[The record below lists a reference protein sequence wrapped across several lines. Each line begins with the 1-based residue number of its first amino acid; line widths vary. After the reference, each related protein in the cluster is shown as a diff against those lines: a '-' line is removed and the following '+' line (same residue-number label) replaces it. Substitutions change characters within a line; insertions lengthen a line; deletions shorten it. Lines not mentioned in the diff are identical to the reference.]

1 MTLSCRSAVAVVAAT
16 LTTISAPLWTRGA
29 RVSAQVSTGTISG
42 TVRMSNGVVVDGGRA
57 RVLNRATGF
66 AIEAELRDGRFLVP
80 GLEVGGPYVVEVRR
94 IGFAPQ
100 ERRGLYLALG
110 QELTLQFVLDPLA
123 GELDTV
129 HVLTQAGSPASSRS
143 RSGVGTTISESMLRE
158 MPALNRDVLDFA
170 RFVPAVGTRFG
181 GLSGAGIGFRFNSYL
196 IDGVTERL
204 LLSNGTVTGIANG
217 KLISIDAVK
226 AYEVVLAP
234 YDVRYGDFAG
244 AMVNAVTKSGTN
256 ELHGTAFV
264 YGRSE
269 ALARNTAFL
278 RGTPYERSQ
287 SGFTLGGP
295 LVRNRLHFFVSTEFQ
310 RYQQPALGPYIGE
323 SPNGG
328 TPVPVSSADVERF
341 QNIMRGYGLDPG
353 SGGRVMLSN
362 PSANVFARL
371 DLALP
376 NLRSRAVLRQN
387 YSDASLGTFN
397 RSSTSAFALSSNAWN
412 QTIRRS
418 SSTLQ
423 LFTNL
428 PSGALNE
435 LTVSRGSVPQRAA
448 HYAFAPLV
456 NVIVPQSGGG
466 GANATLVAGPPENAQ
481 GQGTYQTVVEISD
494 HLVTRP
500 RVAHTLSV
508 GARGEFFSVY
518 NTATR
523 RQFGTWTFSSL
534 DAFALGTPT
543 RFMIEKDFGSA
554 TARLRG
560 SQLSAYLGDAWQS
573 SPRVMLD
580 VGIRAD
586 LLAFNSRPLYNPA
599 IDSIFGR
606 RTDEFA
612 RPRLQWSPRL
622 GFSWDLDSEAS
633 TRLRGGAGVFVGR
646 GPLSWI
652 IQSLRFDGVGT
663 RSLRCDGASPAPRFV
678 PNPLQP
684 PSSCADGSGFTD
696 GLVNLMDPH
705 IRMPEM
711 FRSSLAYDR
720 MLPWSIRSTVEALY
734 TRTRS
739 DFYFANPNLVG
750 AQGYDR
756 HGRVLYGSLNSRND
770 ADPVLVSSN
779 YSQIVDLRNHS
790 SGHSIAITGRLDK
803 RFADTFDGMAS
814 YTRSRVRDLQSLTGP
829 QGQTYNAWATGRTMS
844 GRHEDLGTGV
854 SSYEIAHRVV
864 LGGTWMA
871 PWRRWSTDLS
881 LYYVGESGVPFT
893 YTDSSAAGRGDLN
906 ADGTNANDPIYI
918 PLNAA
923 DTSEIV
929 FDGPPDQTARQQA
942 AFERFVATTPC
953 VRHQRGRIMT
963 RNSCRARWV
972 HSANTGLHQSLPS
985 MAGHEV
991 SVHVEVFNVLNLLNK
1006 HWGLYRVPNT
1016 APLQYVRQT
1025 SGPLATSQ
1033 PIFSFPE
1040 SWQPYNS
1047 DNAESAYQI
1056 QLALRYR
1063 F

>member
-1 MTLSCRSAVAVVAAT
+1 MTLLWRSAVGALAVTLAT
-16 LTTISAPLWTRGA
+16 FAAPLWTRGA
-29 RVSAQVSTGTISG
+29 RVGAQVSTAAISG
-42 TVRMSNGVVVDGGRA
+42 TVRTSNGVDVDGGRV
-57 RVLNRATGF
+57 RVVNRATGF

-94 IGFAPQ
+94 IGLAPQ
-100 ERRGLYLALG
+100 ERRGLHLGLG
-110 QELTLQFVLDPLA
+110 QELRLQFVLDPLA

-129 HVLTQAGSPASSRS
+129 HVVTPAGTPTATST
-143 RSGVGTTISESMLRE
+143 RSGVGTTISESLLRE

-170 RFVPAVGTRFG
+170 RLVPGVGTRFG
-181 GLSGAGIGFRFNSYL
+181 GLSGAGVGFRFNSYL

-204 LLSNGTVTGIANG
+204 LLSNGTVNGIANG

-226 AYEVVLAP
+226 AYEVVVAP

-256 ELHGTAFV
+256 ELHGTAFL

-269 ALARNTAFL
+269 ALARNTPFL

-310 RYQQPALGPYIGE
+310 RYQQPALGPFLGE
-323 SPNGG
+323 SPNSAA
-328 TPVPVSSADVERF
+328 PVPVSTADVERF
-341 QNIMRGYGLDPG
+341 ENLLRGYGLDPG

-376 NLRSRAVLRQN
+376 TLRSRAVLREN
-387 YSDASLGTFN
+387 YSDASLGMFN
-397 RSSTSAFALSSNAWN
+397 RSSTSTFALSSNAWN
-412 QTIRRS
+412 QTLRRS
-418 SSTLQ
+418 SSTIQ

-448 HYAFAPLV
+448 HYAVAPLV
-456 NVIVPQSGGG
+456 NVTVPQSGG

-481 GQGTYQTVVEISD
+481 GQGTYQTVVEIGD
-494 HLVTRP
+494 HLVMRP
-500 RVAHTLSV
+500 RLAHTLSV
-508 GARGEFFSVY
+508 GLRGEFFSVY

-543 RFMIEKDFGSA
+543 RFILEKDFGSA

-586 LLAFNSRPLYNPA
+586 LLNFNSRPLYNPT

-633 TRLRGGAGVFVGR
+633 SRVRGGAGVFVGR

-663 RSLRCDGASPAPRFV
+663 RALNCDSPVLAPRFV
-678 PNPLQP
+678 PSALQP
-684 PSSCADGSGFTD
+684 PSSCANGSGFAD
-696 GLVNLMDPH
+696 GLVNLMDPR

-720 MLPWSIRSTVEALY
+720 ELPWSIRSSVEALY
-734 TRTRS
+734 TRTLS
-739 DFYFANPNLVG
+739 DFYFANPNLAG
-750 AQGYDR
+750 PQGYDR
-756 HGRVLYGSLNSRND
+756 HGRVLYGSLNSRGEI
-770 ADPVLVSSN
+770 APVLVTGT
-779 YSQIVDLRNHS
+779 YAQLVDLRNHS

-803 RFADTFDGMAS
+803 QFGERLEGTAS
-814 YTRSRVRDLQSLTGP
+814 YTRSTVRDLQSLTGP

-871 PWRRWSTDLS
+871 QWRRWPTGFS

-923 DTSEIV
+923 DTSEIM
-929 FDGPPDQTARQQA
+929 FDGDATKVARQQND
-942 AFERFVATTPC
+942 FERLVATTPC
-953 VRHQRGRIMT
+953 LRRQRGQIMA
-963 RNSCRARWV
+963 RNSCRAPWV
-972 HSANTGLHQSLPS
+972 HSANAALRQSLPS

-991 SVHVEVFNVLNLLNK
+991 SLHVEVFNVLNLLNK
-1006 HWGLYRVPNT
+1006 HWGLYRIPNT
-1016 APLQYVRQT
+1016 ALLQYVRQP
-1025 SGPLATSQ
+1025 SGPLTASQ
-1033 PIFSFPE
+1033 PVFFFPE
-1040 SWQPYNS
+1040 NWQPYNS

>member
-1 MTLSCRSAVAVVAAT
+1 MTLSQRSAVAVVAAT
-16 LTTISAPLWTRGA
+16 LATMYAPLWTRGA
-29 RVSAQVSTGTISG
+29 RVCAQVSTGTISG
-42 TVRMSNGVVVDGGRA
+42 TVRMSNGVAVDDGRVRVV
-57 RVLNRATGF
+57 NRATGF
-66 AIEAELRDGRFLVP
+66 AIETELRAGRFLVP

-94 IGFAPQ
+94 IGLAPQ
-100 ERRGLYLALG
+100 ERRGLHLALG

-129 HVLTQAGSPASSRS
+129 HVLTQAGNPASSRS
-143 RSGVGTTISESMLRE
+143 RSGVGTTIPESLLRG

-256 ELHGTAFV
+256 ELLGTAFV

-278 RGTPYERSQ
+278 RGTPYKRSQ

-310 RYQQPALGPYIGE
+310 RYLQPALGPYIGQ
-323 SPNGG
+323 SPSSAA
-328 TPVPVSSADVERF
+328 PVPVSRTDVERF

-371 DLALP
+371 DVALP
-376 NLRSRAVLRQN
+376 ALRSRAVLRQN

-397 RSSTSAFALSSNAWN
+397 RSSTSSFALSSNAWN
-412 QTIRRS
+412 QTLRRS
-418 SSTLQ
+418 STTIQ

-435 LTVSRGSVPQRAA
+435 LSVSRGSVPQRAA
-448 HYAFAPLV
+448 HYALAPLV
-456 NVIVPQSGGG
+456 NVIVPRSGG
-466 GANATLVAGPPENAQ
+466 GANATLVAGAPENAQ
-481 GQGTYQTVVEISD
+481 GQGTYQTVVEIGD
-494 HLVTRP
+494 HLVMRP
-500 RVAHTLSV
+500 RLAHTLSV
-508 GARGEFFSVY
+508 GARGEFFGVY

-534 DAFALGTPT
+534 DSFALGAPT
-543 RFMIEKDFGSA
+543 KFILERDFGSA

-560 SQLSAYLGDAWQS
+560 AQFGAYLGDAWQS
-573 SPRVMLD
+573 SPHVTLD

-586 LLAFNSRPLYNPA
+586 LLTFGSRPLYNRA

-606 RTDEFA
+606 RTDAFA

-633 TRLRGGAGVFVGR
+633 TRVRGGAGVFVGR

-663 RSLRCDGASPAPRFV
+663 RALNCDGALVAPRFV
-678 PNPLQP
+678 PSALQP
-684 PSSCADGSGFTD
+684 PSSCADGTGFTD
-696 GLVNLMDPH
+696 GLVNLMDPQ

-720 MLPWSIRSTVEALY
+720 MLPWSIQSTVEALY

-750 AQGYDR
+750 PQGYDR
-756 HGRVLYGSLNSRND
+756 HGRVLYGSLNSRGD
-770 ADPVLVSSN
+770 AVPILVSRN
-779 YSQIVDLRNHS
+779 YSQLVDLRNHS
-790 SGHSIAITGRLDK
+790 AGHSIAITGRLDK
-803 RFADTFDGMAS
+803 RVADTFDGMAS
-814 YTRSRVRDLQSLTGP
+814 YTRSRVRDLQSLAGP

-864 LGGTWMA
+864 LGGTWTA
-871 PWRRWSTDLS
+871 PWRRWSTDFS

-929 FDGPPDQTARQQA
+929 FDGPPDQIARQQD

-953 VRHQRGRIMT
+953 LRRQRGQIMT
-963 RNSCRARWV
+963 RNSCRAPWV
-972 HSANTGLHQSLPS
+972 HSANTGLRQSLPS
-985 MAGHEV
+985 LAGHEM
-991 SVHVEVFNVLNLLNK
+991 SLRVEVFNVLNLLNK

-1016 APLQYVRQT
+1016 ALLQHVRQT
-1025 SGPLATSQ
+1025 SGPTAMSQ
-1033 PIFSFPE
+1033 PIFFFPE

-1047 DNAESAYQI
+1047 ENAESAYQI

>member
-1 MTLSCRSAVAVVAAT
+1 MTLVWRSAVGVLAVTVATVA
-16 LTTISAPLWTRGA
+16 APLWTRGA
-29 RVSAQVSTGTISG
+29 RVGAQVTTAAISG
-42 TVRMSNGVVVDGGRA
+42 TVRMSNGVDGDGGRV

-94 IGFAPQ
+94 IGLAPQ
-100 ERRGLYLALG
+100 ERRGLYLGLG
-110 QELTLQFVLDPLA
+110 QELRVQFVLDPLA

-129 HVLTQAGSPASSRS
+129 HVVRPAGAPVSKGA
-143 RSGVGTTISESMLRE
+143 RSGVGTTISESLLRE

-170 RFVPAVGTRFG
+170 RVVPAVGTRFG
-181 GLSGAGIGFRFNSYL
+181 GLSGAGVGFRFNSYL

-204 LLSNGTVTGIANG
+204 LLSNGTVNGIANG

-269 ALARNTAFL
+269 ALARNTPFF
-278 RGTPYERSQ
+278 RGTSYERSQ

-295 LVRNRLHFFVSTEFQ
+295 LVRNQLHFFVATEFQ
-310 RYQQPALGPYIGE
+310 QYRQPALGPYIGE
-323 SPNGG
+323 GSNSAAPL
-328 TPVPVSSADVERF
+328 PVSTADVERF
-341 QNIMRGYGLDPG
+341 ENILRAYGLDPG

-371 DLALP
+371 DVALP
-376 NLRSRAVLRQN
+376 ALRSRAVLRQN
-387 YSDASLGTFN
+387 YSGASLGTFN
-397 RSSTSAFALSSNAWN
+397 RSSTSTFALSSNAWD
-412 QTIRRS
+412 QTLRRS
-418 SSTLQ
+418 SSTIQ

-448 HYAFAPLV
+448 HYALAPLV
-456 NVIVPQSGGG
+456 NVTVPRSGG

-481 GQGTYQTVVEISD
+481 GQGTYQTVVEIGD
-494 HLVTRP
+494 HLVIRP

-523 RQFGTWTFSSL
+523 RQFGTWSFSSL
-534 DAFALGTPT
+534 DSFALGAPT
-543 RFMIEKDFGSA
+543 AFVLEKDFGSA

-560 SQLSAYLGDAWQS
+560 SQLSAYAGDEWQLS
-573 SPRVMLD
+573 RRLMMNGGL
-580 VGIRAD
+580 RAD
-586 LLAFNSRPLYNPA
+586 LLSFTSHPLYNPV
-599 IDSIFGR
+599 IDSIFHR
-606 RTDEFA
+606 RTDDFA
-612 RPRLQWSPRL
+612 HPTLQWSPRL

-633 TRLRGGAGVFVGR
+633 NRLRGGAGVFVGR
-646 GPLSWI
+646 PPLAWI

-663 RSLRCDGASPAPRFV
+663 RALTCNGPANAPRFV
-678 PNPLQP
+678 ANALNP
-684 PSSCADGSGFTD
+684 PSSCATGAGFAD
-696 GLVNLMDPH
+696 GLVNLMDS
-705 IRMPEM
+705 RLKMTEM

-720 MLPWSIRSTVEALY
+720 VLPWSIRSSVEALY
-734 TRTRS
+734 TRTLS
-739 DFYFANPNLVG
+739 DFYFANPNLAG
-750 AQGYDR
+750 PQDIDR
-756 HGRVLYGSLNSRND
+756 HGRVLYGSLNSRGD
-770 ADPVLVSSN
+770 AAPTLVSRN
-779 YSQIVDLRNHS
+779 YAQLVDLRNHTK
-790 SGHSIAITGRLDK
+790 GHSIAITGRLDK
-803 RFADTFDGMAS
+803 QFGDAFDGVAA

-829 QGQTYNAWATGRTMS
+829 QGQTYNAWAIGRTMS

-871 PWRRWSTDLS
+871 PWRRWPTGFS

-893 YTDSSAAGRGDLN
+893 FTDSSAAGRGDLN
-906 ADGTNANDPIYI
+906 ADGTNANDPIYV

-923 DTSEIV
+923 DTSEIM
-929 FDGPPDQTARQQA
+929 FDGDDPTKVARQQND
-942 AFERFVATTPC
+942 FERFVATTPC
-953 VRHQRGRIMT
+953 LRRQRGQIMA
-963 RNSCRARWV
+963 RNSCRAPWV
-972 HSANTGLHQSLPS
+972 HSANAALRQSLPS

-991 SVHVEVFNVLNLLNK
+991 SLHVEVFNVLNLLNK
-1006 HWGLYRVPNT
+1006 HWGLYKVPNT
-1016 APLQYVRQT
+1016 APLQYVGRT
-1025 SGPLATSQ
+1025 SGPLTTSQ
-1033 PIFSFPE
+1033 PIFFFPE

-1047 DNAESAYQI
+1047 DNADSAYQI